1 MMTLKLIGS
10 LLFALSG
17 VVMAISYSRFQTKKL
32 NTIDGFM
39 SLLFYIKGQ
48 IDCFA
53 RPRSEILST
62 LPAEVFCAC
71 NCPRGAET
79 LEELVEAS
87 RIYLDDEPLRLMAS
101 FAAEFGST
109 FREEQLRRCDYYV
122 SALSEERR
130 RVFSEVQ
137 SKSRAG
143 SALWICAC
151 VGIVILIW

>member
-71 NCPRGAET
+71 NCPHGAET

-122 SALSEERR
+122 FALSEERR